1 MVLKLVYFNGRGY
14 AETSR
19 LLLAIN
25 KVEYE
30 DFRYPLKVVDWKTHN
45 MVKEEFDTDKQNNKL
60 LPSLNK
66 VPYLEVDGAIIP
78 QSKAIERYLAKKYN
92 MMGDT
97 DVESARVDG
106 ICECVLDFKNLYQ
119 SVRKLPED
127 EKEAGLK
134 KWFSETLVEK
144 LELLENILSK
154 EKEGYSVGD
163 RTSLADV
170 VLFSFIT
177 QFFDDKESALNALS
191 TTPKLKNIVDMVTQ
205 LEEVKTWL
213 TTRPD
218 TPF

>member
-30 DFRYPLKVVDWKTHN
+30 DFRYPLKVVDWKTHT

-92 MMGDT
+92 MMCDT

-191 TTPKLKNIVDMVTQ
+191 TTPKLKNIVDMVNQ

-213 TTRPD
+213 STRPD

>member
-25 KVEYE
+25 NVEYE

-60 LPSLNK
+60 LTSLNK

-191 TTPKLKNIVDMVTQ
+191 TTPKLKNILDKVTQ

-213 TTRPD
+213 STRPN

>member
-78 QSKAIERYLAKKYN
+78 QSKAIERYLAQKYN

-97 DVESARVDG
+97 HVESARVDG

-154 EKEGYSVGD
+154 EKDGYSVGD

-213 TTRPD
+213 TTRPN

>member
-97 DVESARVDG
+97 DVESALVDG

-213 TTRPD
+213 STRPD